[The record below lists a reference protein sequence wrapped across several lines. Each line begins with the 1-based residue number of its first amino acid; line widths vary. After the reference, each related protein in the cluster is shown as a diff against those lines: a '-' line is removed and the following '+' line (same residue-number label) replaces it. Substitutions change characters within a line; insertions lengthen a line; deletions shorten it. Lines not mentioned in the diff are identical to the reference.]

1 MAKERIV
8 KRCICCR
15 QIKVVEV
22 NKDGY
27 IRWQV
32 GEAHIQ
38 DALPELSAGD
48 RELLISGVCSTCFDE
63 MFAGEEE

>member
-8 KRCICCR
+8 KRCICCK
-15 QIKVVEV
+15 QVKVVEV

-27 IRWQV
+27 ISWLL

-38 DALPELSAGD
+38 DAMPELSAGD

-63 MFAGEEE
+63 MFSEEEE